1 MRRQRIDSD
10 SGFSL
15 VEILVTIALVG
26 VTFSAIL
33 GGLFTSIS
41 ASAQQR
47 KHATADTVARSA
59 AEWVKD
65 SLKNPY
71 AANAACDGSSGYSLS
86 GLAIPSGFTASITQ
100 VEYWTGATPIAGQAY
115 TPAFQCSGADHG
127 LQRITI
133 VVASTDGQ
141 ATETVQILK
150 RVVP

>member
-1 MRRQRIDSD
+1 MRGQGVDSEE
-10 SGFSL
+10 GFSL

-26 VTFSAIL
+26 ITFSAIL

-71 AANAACDGSSGYSLS
+71 AANAACNGSNGYSLT
-86 GLAIPSGFTASITQ
+86 GLAPSGFTASITQ

-115 TPAFQCSGADHG
+115 SPAFQCPGADHG

-141 ATETVQILK
+141 VTETVQVLK
-150 RVVP
+150 RVVS